1 MSGLRALVFGGR
13 RKMKMPTSVIVGPYD
28 IKIGELDPSES
39 EHHYGMFNSQKMEIR
54 LCKEF
59 SSPVRAADT
68 LLHEVIHSIFHIA
81 NITTANPEDE
91 ERLVT
96 SLSTQICAVVR
107 QNPDLIKYLQESL
120 KGLK

>member
-1 MSGLRALVFGGR
+1 
-13 RKMKMPTSVIVGPYD
+13 MKIPSSVIVGPYD

-39 EHHYGMFNSQKMEIR
+39 EQHYGMFNSQKMEIR

-59 SSPVRAADT
+59 SSPQRAADT
-68 LLHEVIHSIFHIA
+68 LLHETIHAIFHVA
-81 NITTANPEDE
+81 NITTASPEEE

-107 QNPDLIKYLQESL
+107 QNPDLIKFLQASL
-120 KGLK
+120 KGMK